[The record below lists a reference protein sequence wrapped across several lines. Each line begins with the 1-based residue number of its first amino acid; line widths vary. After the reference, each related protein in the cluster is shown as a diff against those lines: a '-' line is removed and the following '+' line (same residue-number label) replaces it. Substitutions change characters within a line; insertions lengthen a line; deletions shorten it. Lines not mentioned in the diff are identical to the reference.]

1 MVRGAASTRSWTK
14 ARPTK
19 ECRLAVAAVLEK
31 STHTSG
37 IGWRLTTPS
46 GPGPIGTA
54 THQQER
60 TLIAAE
66 LAAVRKGLI
75 AALRERCRRLRI
87 RVPRPATARVLAEEE
102 PLAYRRA
109 TRAAH
114 RMKPLID
121 QFEWLRVE
129 PSVSDD
135 HELNLAVAR
144 ALDAG
149 LHRAAEREELRE
161 QAVER
166 VMERARSVRLEERD
180 GRWIANGRYRVQLD
194 PMQCECPA
202 WTARWARTPLP
213 GRRARRLPC
222 KHVVALALRHGI
234 TVPSQ
239 LMAMARRAAT

>member
-1 MVRGAASTRSWTK
+1 MLRGAASTRSWTK

-31 STHTSG
+31 RTHTSG

-54 THQQER
+54 THSQER

-87 RVPRPATARVLAEEE
+87 RVPRSATARVLAEEE

-129 PSVSDD
+129 PAVSDD

-213 GRRARRLPC
+213 GRRAQRLPC
-222 KHVVALALRHGI
+222 KHIVALALRHGI